1 MEEAPESYKNVTDVV
16 DTCHAAGISAKAI
29 KLRPIAVIKGWGRR
43 GLEAPRCFRSR
54 CRRPPRPPLTAD
66 AISCPAAGSSSSSSF
81 EKRSFGQHTRPRRG
95 CDPYH
100 GCCVDC
106 PCPFSTHHPLLELLV
121 HLVKTLYYVD
131 YLKMGLLV
139 IKWSGMC
146 RYFLLYSILLLFIL
160 SPQTA
165 FGCGLN
171 KLLFVR
177 GFMDELAQY
186 W

>member
-43 GLEAPRCFRSR
+43 GLEAPRCFRPR
-54 CRRPPRPPLTAD
+54 CRERRRPPSVAD
-66 AISCPAAGSSSSSSF
+66 ATRCPAAWSSMVVHG
-81 EKRSFGQHTRPRRG
+81 RQHARPGR
-95 CDPYH
+95 DSDLYH

-106 PCPFSTHHPLLELLV
+106 SFPFSTHHPLLELLV